1 MHNKYLEGKR
11 IYLRPLDK
19 KRDTA
24 ISCRWINAEEMRQF
38 IGSGAFP
45 TSLEAEEAW
54 FDEKP
59 EKFPQRVR
67 LAIVLKKND
76 RLIGSTSLDNINW
89 VDRSAST
96 GTLIGEKR
104 DRGKGYG
111 SEAKSLLLRYAFQT
125 LGLNRI
131 ESKVLCY
138 NHASLRYTEKCG
150 YHQEGV
156 LRQAIYK
163 NGQFHDLVVLSI
175 LREEWLAQQKK
186 ANLKSKR

>member
-1 MHNKYLEGKR
+1 
-11 IYLRPLDK
+11 
-19 KRDTA
+19 
-24 ISCRWINAEEMRQF
+24 MRQF

-131 ESKVLCY
+131 ESKILCY
-138 NHASLRYTEKCG
+138 NRASLRYAEKCG
-150 YHQEGV
+150 YRQEGV
-156 LRQAIYK
+156 LRQASYK